1 MKLHS
6 NRAATVALS
15 RIVRLTAKVLSV
27 SALAL
32 VVPVVAPGA
41 RGPNV
46 ADFAS
51 AQQMPAMSS
60 PSCFNDGT
68 GCRVG
73 SIGPAGGVI
82 FYDAGSMQWWG
93 RYLEAKTT
101 SVLAE
106 GPWGSAVGKPGVD
119 NKEIGMG
126 RANSGLMAQDSSSV
140 YARKRSYFGTGASEF
155 YLPSKDELDALYN
168 YWKTSGDPRLQY
180 AAAPMWTSSEASAT
194 FVWYQLFQDGTQF
207 TDANGIMRGYKGN
220 KDYLKS
226 PVHAGSDF
234 KATDFQVIGVRAFPV
249 TTKLQSDVNL
259 TVNSPTNNPQC
270 SNGGANTVC
279 KVGDIGPG
287 GGIVFYDAG
296 KDEYWGRY
304 LEMAPKACEGVR
316 LPWRPAGNTKTVY
329 IGSGSQSDAE
339 LRVLAKGL
347 GMGKVNTRVI
357 NVAFGAGAK
366 PYAAKF
372 AEDST
377 CGGKDD
383 WFLPSKDELDVAFN
397 RLAQNRVAGN
407 DTPVGSFNKG
417 YYWTSS
423 DYNNS
428 TAWTQ
433 YFMDGQQFDRVQTLD
448 GNRIPPNP
456 FRVRPIRAFGTN
468 NVVLACKDGGPCKVG
483 DTGPGGG
490 TVFYVAPS
498 VLLKGKMQWRY
509 LEVQKYPTFQA
520 DLCSRNTNTSSVLTN
535 DGLGEGRRNS
545 EKLLVGCIE
554 NIRQIEPKNSWYVPS
569 ISELQLALNQLGKPN
584 GNFWTSNLI
593 FGNAVIVSCKD
604 ESCWNAGASRENAYW
619 WLLVRA
625 FK

>member
-32 VVPVVAPGA
+32 VVPVIAPGA

-46 ADFAS
+46 ADVAS

-249 TTKLQSDVNL
+249 ATKLQSDVNL

-270 SNGGANTVC
+270 SNGGTNTVC

-316 LPWRPAGNTKTVY
+316 LPWRPVGNTKTVY

-498 VLLKGKMQWRY
+498 LQLKGKMQWRY

-520 DLCSRNTNTSSVLTN
+520 DLCSRNTNTRNAITI

-545 EKLLVGCIE
+545 EKLLFGCIE

>member
-1 MKLHS
+1 MI
-6 NRAATVALS
+6 LS
-15 RIVRLTAKVLSV
+15 RRSLKLISAMLGASVLTLVVPIELSV
-27 SALAL
+27 SKLPAASE
-32 VVPVVAPGA
+32 V
-41 RGPNV
+41 
-46 ADFAS
+46 AS

-60 PSCFNDGT
+60 LLCLNDGT
-68 GCRVG
+68 GCSVG
-73 SIGPAGGVI
+73 SVGPGGGVI

-101 SVLAE
+101 SVLAD
-106 GPWGSAVGKPGVD
+106 GPWGSAVGKPGVAS
-119 NKEIGMG
+119 KEIGMG
-126 RANSGLMAQDSSSV
+126 RANSELMARDSSSV
-140 YARKRSYFGTGASEF
+140 YTRKRSYFGTGANEF
-155 YLPSKDELDALYN
+155 YLPSKDELDVLYN
-168 YWKTSGDPRLQY
+168 YWKTSRNSKLQY
-180 AAAPMWTSSEASAT
+180 SAAPMWTSSEASAT
-194 FVWYQLFQDGTQF
+194 FAWFQLFQDGTQF
-207 TDANGIMRGYKGN
+207 TDANGIIRG
-220 KDYLKS
+220 LKS
-226 PVHAGSDF
+226 NKSYTEMQKHKGSEF
-234 KATDFQVIGVRAFPV
+234 TGVFQVIGVRALPV
-249 TTKLQSDVNL
+249 TNKLQSDVSL

-304 LEMAPKACEGVR
+304 LEMAPKSCEGER

-329 IGSGSQSDAE
+329 ASSGSQSDAE

-347 GMGKVNTRVI
+347 GMGKVNTRAI
-357 NVAFGAGAK
+357 TVAFGAGAK

-407 DTPVGSFNKG
+407 DTPVGGFNKG

-428 TAWTQ
+428 TAWAQ

-448 GNRIPPNP
+448 GNENPPTP

-468 NVVLACKDGGPCKVG
+468 SVVLACKDGGTCKVG

-490 TVFYVAPS
+490 TVFYVAPAL
-498 VLLKGKMQWRY
+498 LLKGKMQWRY
-509 LEVQKYPTFQA
+509 LEVQKSPTIQA
-520 DLCSRNTNTSSVLTN
+520 DLCSSNTNIRNVPTK

-554 NIRQIEPKNSWYVPS
+554 SIRQIEPKNSWYLPS
-569 ISELQLALNQLGKPN
+569 VTELNLALKQLGNPD
-584 GNFWTSNLI
+584 GEFWTSTLV
-593 FGNAVIVSCKD
+593 FGRGVMVSCK
-604 ESCWNAGASRENAYW
+604 SKTCQNIGAASQGNAHWG
-619 WLLVRA
+619 LLVRA

>member
-1 MKLHS
+1 MIRARRLRVFIGATLFASGVAVLAPVDISIS
-6 NRAATVALS
+6 NFSNAA
-15 RIVRLTAKVLSV
+15 RQTANAS
-27 SALAL
+27 
-32 VVPVVAPGA
+32 VAPC
-41 RGPNV
+41 
-46 ADFAS
+46 
-51 AQQMPAMSS
+51 SS
-60 PSCFNDGT
+60 DGT
-68 GCRVG
+68 GCSVG
-73 SIGPAGGVI
+73 SVGPGGGIV

-93 RYLEAKTT
+93 RFLEAKTN
-101 SVLAE
+101 SVPAA
-106 GPWGSAVGKPGVD
+106 GVWGSAIINPRVAI
-119 NKEIGMG
+119 KEIGMG
-126 RANSGLMAQDSSSV
+126 KANSKLMLQDSISV
-140 YARKRSYFGTGASEF
+140 YSRLQSYFGSGVNEF

-168 YWKTSGDPRLQY
+168 YWKISGDQRLKY
-180 AAAPMWTSSEASAT
+180 SAAPMWTSSQASAT

-207 TDANGIMRGYKGN
+207 TDANGIIRGLQGN
-220 KDYLKS
+220 KDFLKS
-226 PVHAGSDF
+226 PVHAGSAF
-234 KATDFQVIGVRAFPV
+234 TPTDFQVVGVRAIPA
-249 TTKLQSDVNL
+249 TSNLQSDIDL
-259 TVNSPTNNPQC
+259 TVRATTNNSQC
-270 SNGGANTVC
+270 SAGGANTVC

-304 LEMAPKACEGVR
+304 LEMAPKSCEGER
-316 LPWRPAGNTKTVY
+316 LSWRPAGNTKTVY
-329 IGSGSQSDAE
+329 TGSGSQSAAE
-339 LRVLAKGL
+339 LRLLAKGL

-357 NVAFGAGAK
+357 TLALGAGTK

-383 WFLPSKDELDVAFN
+383 WFLPSKDELDIAFN

-407 DTPVGSFNKG
+407 DTPVGGFNKG
-417 YYWTSS
+417 YYWTST

-448 GNRIPPNP
+448 GNKNPPNP

-498 VLLKGKMQWRY
+498 LLLKGKMQWQY
-509 LEVQKYPTFQA
+509 LEVQKYPLFQA
-520 DLCSRNTNTSSVLTN
+520 DLCAINTNTRTAQTN

-545 EKLLVGCIE
+545 EKLLVGCME
-554 NIRQIEPKNSWYVPS
+554 NIRQIEPENSWYVPS
-569 ISELQLALNQLGKPN
+569 ISELKLALNLLGYPD
-584 GNFWTSNLI
+584 GDFWTSNLV
-593 FGNAVIVSCKD
+593 FGSGIILSCKGKT
-604 ESCWNAGASRENAYW
+604 CQKIGVSRGDAYF

>member
-6 NRAATVALS
+6 NRAVTVALS

-32 VVPVVAPGA
+32 VVPVIAPGT

-46 ADFAS
+46 ADVAS

-140 YARKRSYFGTGASEF
+140 YARKRSYFVSWLYEF

-234 KATDFQVIGVRAFPV
+234 KATEFQVIGVRALPV

-259 TVNSPTNNPQC
+259 TVNSPTNNPQ
-270 SNGGANTVC
+270 
-279 KVGDIGPG
+279 
-287 GGIVFYDAG
+287 
-296 KDEYWGRY
+296 
-304 LEMAPKACEGVR
+304 
-316 LPWRPAGNTKTVY
+316 
-329 IGSGSQSDAE
+329 
-339 LRVLAKGL
+339 
-347 GMGKVNTRVI
+347 
-357 NVAFGAGAK
+357 
-366 PYAAKF
+366 
-372 AEDST
+372 
-377 CGGKDD
+377 
-383 WFLPSKDELDVAFN
+383 
-397 RLAQNRVAGN
+397 
-407 DTPVGSFNKG
+407 
-417 YYWTSS
+417 
-423 DYNNS
+423 
-428 TAWTQ
+428 
-433 YFMDGQQFDRVQTLD
+433 
-448 GNRIPPNP
+448 
-456 FRVRPIRAFGTN
+456 
-468 NVVLACKDGGPCKVG
+468 
-483 DTGPGGG
+483 
-490 TVFYVAPS
+490 
-498 VLLKGKMQWRY
+498 
-509 LEVQKYPTFQA
+509 
-520 DLCSRNTNTSSVLTN
+520 
-535 DGLGEGRRNS
+535 
-545 EKLLVGCIE
+545 
-554 NIRQIEPKNSWYVPS
+554 
-569 ISELQLALNQLGKPN
+569 
-584 GNFWTSNLI
+584 
-593 FGNAVIVSCKD
+593 
-604 ESCWNAGASRENAYW
+604 
-619 WLLVRA
+619 
-625 FK
+625 

>member
-6 NRAATVALS
+6 NRAVTVALS

-32 VVPVVAPGA
+32 VVPVVAPSVNWSSA
-41 RGPNV
+41 
-46 ADFAS
+46 
-51 AQQMPAMSS
+51 AQQTANASVAQCSS
-60 PSCFNDGT
+60 DGT
-68 GCRVG
+68 GCSVG
-73 SIGPAGGVI
+73 SVGPGGGVI
-82 FYDAGSMQWWG
+82 FYDAGSTQWWG
-93 RYLEAKTT
+93 RFLEAKTN
-101 SVLAE
+101 SLSAAGV
-106 GPWGSAVGKPGVD
+106 WGSAIFNPRVA

-126 RANSGLMAQDSSSV
+126 KANSKLMLQDSSSV
-140 YARKRSYFGTGASEF
+140 YSRLLPYFGAGVNEF

-168 YWKTSGDPRLQY
+168 YWKISGDQRLKY
-180 AAAPMWTSSEASAT
+180 SAAPTWTSSEASAT

-207 TDANGIMRGYKGN
+207 TDANGIIRGLQGN

-234 KATDFQVIGVRAFPV
+234 KATDFQVIGVRALPV

-304 LEMAPKACEGVR
+304 LEMAPKSCEGEQ
-316 LPWRPAGNTKTVY
+316 LSWRPAGNTKTVY
-329 IGSGSQSDAE
+329 TGSGSQSAAE
-339 LRVLAKGL
+339 LRLLAKGL

-357 NVAFGAGAK
+357 TLALGAGTK

-383 WFLPSKDELDVAFN
+383 WFLPSKDELDIAFN

-407 DTPVGSFNKG
+407 DTPVGGFNKG
-417 YYWTSS
+417 YYWTST

-448 GNRIPPNP
+448 GNKNPPNP

-498 VLLKGKMQWRY
+498 LQLKGKMQWRY

-520 DLCSRNTNTSSVLTN
+520 DLCSRNTNTRSVPTN

-569 ISELQLALNQLGKPN
+569 IAELALALNQLGNPD
-584 GNFWTSNLI
+584 GEFWTSTLV
-593 FGNAVIVSCKD
+593 FGKGVMLSCKGKT
-604 ESCWNAGASRENAYW
+604 CQNIGAASRENAYF

>member
-6 NRAATVALS
+6 NRAVTVALS

-32 VVPVVAPGA
+32 VVPLVAPSVNWSSA
-41 RGPNV
+41 
-46 ADFAS
+46 
-51 AQQMPAMSS
+51 AQQTANASVAQCSS
-60 PSCFNDGT
+60 DGT
-68 GCRVG
+68 GCSVG
-73 SIGPAGGVI
+73 SVGPGGGVI
-82 FYDAGSMQWWG
+82 FYDAGSTQWWG
-93 RYLEAKTT
+93 RFLEAKTN
-101 SVLAE
+101 SLSAAGV
-106 GPWGSAVGKPGVD
+106 WGSAIFNPRVA

-126 RANSGLMAQDSSSV
+126 KANSKLMLQDSSSV
-140 YARKRSYFGTGASEF
+140 YSRLLPYFGAGVNEF

-168 YWKTSGDPRLQY
+168 YWKISGDQRLKY
-180 AAAPMWTSSEASAT
+180 SAAPTWTSSEASAT

-207 TDANGIMRGYKGN
+207 TDANGIIRGLKGN

-234 KATDFQVIGVRAFPV
+234 KATDFQVIGVRALPV

-304 LEMAPKACEGVR
+304 LEMAPKSCEGER
-316 LPWRPAGNTKTVY
+316 LPWRPAGNAKTVY
-329 IGSGSQSDAE
+329 TGSGSQSAAE
-339 LRVLAKGL
+339 LRLLAKGI

-357 NVAFGAGAK
+357 TVAFGAGAK
-366 PYAAKF
+366 QYAAKF

-383 WFLPSKDELDVAFN
+383 WFLPSKDELDIAFN

-407 DTPVGSFNKG
+407 DTPVGGFNKG
-417 YYWTSS
+417 YYWTST

-448 GNRIPPNP
+448 GNRNPPNP

-483 DTGPGGG
+483 DTSPFGL
-490 TVFYVAPS
+490 TVFYVAPD
-498 VLLKGKMQWRY
+498 LLIANGTEWRY
-509 LEVQKYPTFQA
+509 LSVFKFDSEWKIDFGVFCNLKKAVPT
-520 DLCSRNTNTSSVLTN
+520 RR
-535 DGLGEGRRNS
+535 GLGEGVRNTRLIFS
-545 EKLLVGCIE
+545 LCDLGFEQNVSKD
-554 NIRQIEPKNSWYVPS
+554 SFHVPS
-569 ISELQLALNQLGKPN
+569 IDELKLALKILGSPSGSYWSSTSSGATDAYAMVCN
-584 GNFWTSNLI
+584 GGSCTEVVKDRDMRLNWI
-593 FGNAVIVSCKD
+593 VIQ
-604 ESCWNAGASRENAYW
+604 
-619 WLLVRA
+619 A

>member
-1 MKLHS
+1 MIRARRLRVFIGATLFASGVAVLAPVDISIS
-6 NRAATVALS
+6 NFPNAA
-15 RIVRLTAKVLSV
+15 RQTANAS
-27 SALAL
+27 
-32 VVPVVAPGA
+32 VAPC
-41 RGPNV
+41 
-46 ADFAS
+46 
-51 AQQMPAMSS
+51 SS
-60 PSCFNDGT
+60 DGT
-68 GCRVG
+68 GCSVG
-73 SIGPAGGVI
+73 SVGPGGGIV

-93 RYLEAKTT
+93 RFLEAKTN
-101 SVLAE
+101 SVPAA
-106 GPWGSAVGKPGVD
+106 GVWGSAIINPRVAI
-119 NKEIGMG
+119 KEIGMG
-126 RANSGLMAQDSSSV
+126 KANSKLMLQDSISV
-140 YARKRSYFGTGASEF
+140 YSRLQSYFGSGVNEF

-168 YWKTSGDPRLQY
+168 YWKISGDQRLKY
-180 AAAPMWTSSEASAT
+180 SAAPMWTSSQASAT

-207 TDANGIMRGYKGN
+207 TDANGIIRGLQGN

-234 KATDFQVIGVRAFPV
+234 KATDFQVVGVRAIPA
-249 TTKLQSDVNL
+249 TSNLQSDIDL
-259 TVNSPTNNPQC
+259 TVRATTNNSQC
-270 SNGGANTVC
+270 SAGGANTVC

-304 LEMAPKACEGVR
+304 LEMAPKSCEGER
-316 LPWRPAGNTKTVY
+316 LSWRPAGNTKTVY
-329 IGSGSQSDAE
+329 TGSGSQSAAE
-339 LRVLAKGL
+339 LRLLAKGL

-357 NVAFGAGAK
+357 TLALGAGTK

-383 WFLPSKDELDVAFN
+383 WFLPSKDELDIAFN

-407 DTPVGSFNKG
+407 DTPVGGFNKG
-417 YYWTSS
+417 YYWTST

-448 GNRIPPNP
+448 GNKNPPTP

-498 VLLKGKMQWRY
+498 LLLKDKMQWQY
-509 LEVQKYPTFQA
+509 LEVQKYPTFRA
-520 DLCSRNTNTSSVLTN
+520 DLCARNTNTRTAQTN

-554 NIRQIEPKNSWYVPS
+554 NIRQIEPENSWYVPS
-569 ISELQLALNQLGKPN
+569 ISELKLALNLLGYPD
-584 GNFWTSNLI
+584 GDFWTSNLV
-593 FGNAVIVSCKD
+593 FGSGIILSCKGKT
-604 ESCWNAGASRENAYW
+604 CQKIGVSRGDAYF